1 MSGWA
6 YKKGVIEIA
15 NGAYAYLQPD
25 GGWGWSNAG
34 MVRDGDQALLI
45 DTLFDER
52 LTREMLDALAAASGC
67 SEDQIGSL
75 VNTHANGDHTHGN
88 ALLPRAEIYASEA
101 SAREIR
107 ELPPSLLSALKAAGE
122 VGNLG
127 EGGRYFAELFAG
139 FDFANSR
146 GREPTRTFSGRL
158 ELQIGDKPVS
168 LIEVGPAHTA
178 GDVLAYSPKDKAVF
192 TGDILFIDGTPI
204 MWAGPVENWIRACD
218 LILELNVEAIVPGHG
233 PITDKAGV
241 RRVQEYLRFVDRE
254 ARKRYDAGMSSEEAA
269 LDIALGEYDAWGDA
283 ERIAVNVE
291 TLYRGY
297 GGGTRAASPVDL
309 FARMSRV
316 VAARK
321 RHGAPGRDKSS

>member
-1 MSGWA
+1 MPGWP
-6 YKKGVIEIA
+6 YRKGVMEIA

-34 MVRDGDQALLI
+34 LVRDGDQALLI
-45 DTLFDER
+45 DTLFDEH
-52 LTREMLDALAAASGC
+52 LTHEMLAALAAANGC
-67 SEDQIGSL
+67 KADQIGSL

-88 ALLPRAEIYASEA
+88 ALLPQAEIYASEA
-101 SAREIR
+101 SAREIH
-107 ELPPSLLSALKAAGE
+107 ELPPSALAALKAAGA

-127 EGGRYFAELFAG
+127 EGGRFFAEIFAG

-146 GREPTRTFSGRL
+146 GREPTRTFSGRC

-178 GDVLAYSPKDKAVF
+178 GDVLAYSPKDRAVF

-204 MWAGPVENWIRACD
+204 MWAGPVGNWLKACD

-233 PITDKAGV
+233 PITDNAGV
-241 RRVQEYLRFVDRE
+241 RKVQEYLRFVDRE
-254 ARKRYDAGMSSEEAA
+254 ARKRFDAGMSADEAA
-269 LDIALGEYDAWGDA
+269 LDIALGDYDAWGDA
-283 ERIAVNVE
+283 ERIAVNVD

-297 GGGTRAASPVDL
+297 AGGTGRSSPIEL
-309 FARMSRV
+309 FARMAKV
-316 VAARK
+316 YAARK
-321 RHGAPGRDKSS
+321 QRRAAHA